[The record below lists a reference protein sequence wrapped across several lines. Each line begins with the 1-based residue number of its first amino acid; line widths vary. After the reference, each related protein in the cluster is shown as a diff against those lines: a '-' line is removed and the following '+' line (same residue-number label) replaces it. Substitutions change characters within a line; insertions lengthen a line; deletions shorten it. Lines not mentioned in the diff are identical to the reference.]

1 MTDTTIETVDTPAMP
16 LRYDG
21 KGLQFA
27 GIVALNVLLQVLTL
41 GIFRFWARV
50 RERRYI
56 WSHVGLGEDRLEYT
70 GTGGEL
76 FKGFLIALVVLI
88 PYFLAVFGLQF
99 LVGQN
104 PLGLAIFNMFYI
116 PSLIF
121 LIYLAGYRARRYR
134 LSRTLWRGIRGTL
147 GGSPTR
153 YAAAAVGYF
162 ALSVL
167 SLGLAAPYM
176 RVELARREIGNTWFG
191 DKPFTFDGKAGDL
204 FRAWLVPWLPIV
216 LTAAVIGWMQWTI
229 RDLNPQDFDP
239 GDAAPTDGSRAIGEI
254 MPLIAG
260 LMLLG
265 YLLTA
270 LAFAW
275 YRVREFR
282 YFAAHTG
289 FEGMRFASTLG
300 VGRVLWIYVSFL
312 LALIPTITVV
322 TLTVFAAVLWAK
334 DFPMDLDMLPY
345 AMEAAKD
352 WFPIAV
358 TVTMIFAIGVMSRVL
373 VFHRMARAVVSTLA
387 IAGAENFA
395 TVAQSLDRAPTYGE
409 GLADAFDLGDF

>member
-1 MTDTTIETVDTPAMP
+1 VTDTTIETTNTPTMP

-27 GIVALNVLLQVLTL
+27 GIVALNVLLQTLTL

-76 FKGFLIALVVLI
+76 FKGFLIALVVLV

-104 PLGLAIFNMFYI
+104 PLGLAIFNLFYI
-116 PSLIF
+116 PSLLF

-147 GGSPTR
+147 SGSPMK
-153 YAAAAVGYF
+153 YALAAVGYF
-162 ALSVL
+162 ALSIL
-167 SLGLAAPYM
+167 SLGLAMPYM

-191 DKPFTFDGKAGDL
+191 DKQFTFDGKAGDL

-216 LTAAVIGWMQWTI
+216 LTAAAIAWMQWTF
-229 RDLNPQDFDP
+229 RDLNPQTFDP
-239 GDAAPTDGSRAIGEI
+239 DDAAQFEQAEGAGET
-254 MPLIAG
+254 MPLIVG

-265 YLLTA
+265 YPLSG
-270 LAFAW
+270 LAYAW

-300 VGRVLWIYVSFL
+300 VGRVLWIYFSFL
-312 LALIPTITVV
+312 LALIPTILVV
-322 TLTVFAAVLWAK
+322 TLAVFAAVLWAT
-334 DFPMDLDMLPY
+334 DFPMEVDMLPY
-345 AMEAAKD
+345 ALEDAQD
-352 WFPIAV
+352 WLPIAV
-358 TVTMIFAIGVMSRVL
+358 AVTMIFAIGVMSRVL
-373 VFHRMARAVVSTLA
+373 VFHRMARAVVTTLS
-387 IAGAENFA
+387 IAGAANLA
-395 TVAQSLDRAPTYGE
+395 AVAQSLDSGPKQGE